1 MFGPSRC
8 GKGTTALSLLGFK
21 MKLVD
26 VEDELDENPDSFL
39 NETANTSV
47 MAPVNDDDEIIQH
60 EYLSH
65 KNESHTFEIKNVGC
79 LH

>member
-47 MAPVNDDDEIIQH
+47 MAPVNDDDEII
-60 EYLSH
+60 
-65 KNESHTFEIKNVGC
+65 
-79 LH
+79 